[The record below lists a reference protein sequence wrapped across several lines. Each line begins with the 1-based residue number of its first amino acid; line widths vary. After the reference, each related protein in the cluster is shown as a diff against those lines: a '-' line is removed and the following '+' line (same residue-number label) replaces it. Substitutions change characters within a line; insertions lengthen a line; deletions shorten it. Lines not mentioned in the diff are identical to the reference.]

1 MSTPDIRHGPT
12 AALTAYATRF
22 TFADLP
28 APAVA
33 EAKLVVLDTLGA
45 LLLGSAPQYRASW
58 LTGDLA
64 RRAGG
69 APECTV
75 IGRDFKAPVES
86 AALANGTAGYAA
98 DIEGASVARQHV
110 PAVLVPV
117 ALAVGE
123 REHADGKA
131 LLAALAVGY
140 EICSR
145 AGEACRTDH
154 SYPHSFHP
162 SAVFGYFGAA
172 ATAAHLLRL
181 DQPRFANALGIAGSN
196 ATGLMTWVDDPSEN
210 SRPLVIGMAAR
221 GGVTAALLAQ
231 MGFGGPPAIL
241 DGGKYSIYDAYAGEM
256 HLGRVT
262 DGLGEGLWITRHY
275 GYKRHPCCGD
285 IHTGID
291 ALLSILD
298 EHRIAPDD
306 IVAIVHRVKADRAPV
321 IDNNPLKSH
330 CAQYIIAVAAVRGKI
345 ESADILEDRRADPRV
360 KSLSNRV
367 RLVGDAAMD
376 AWPGH
381 APAVVEVT
389 TRDGRTLSARV
400 DEAKGRR
407 DNPMTKAEL
416 EQKFMDLA
424 TTRISKSSATRLME
438 LVYRLDRVADVGEI
452 AGLLQVASR

>member
-1 MSTPDIRHGPT
+1 MPNVPVHGPT
-12 AALTAYATRF
+12 AELTAYASRF

-28 APAVA
+28 PAAVA
-33 EAKLVVLDTLGA
+33 EAKMVVLDTLGA

-58 LTGDLA
+58 LTGELA
-64 RRAGG
+64 RTAGG
-69 APECTV
+69 TPECTV
-75 IGRDFKAPVES
+75 IGRDFKTSCES
-86 AALANGTAGYAA
+86 AALANGTMGYAA

-117 ALAVGE
+117 VLALAE
-123 REHADGKA
+123 RGHAGGKA

-140 EICSR
+140 EISSR
-145 AGEACRTDH
+145 AGEACRTEH

-172 ATAAHLLRL
+172 AAAAHLLHL

-196 ATGLMTWVDDPSEN
+196 ASGLMTWVDDPTEH

-256 HLGRVT
+256 HLDRLT
-262 DGLGEGLWITRHY
+262 AGLGEVLWITQHY

-291 ALLSILD
+291 ALVSILD
-298 EHRIAPDD
+298 DHRIGAED
-306 IVAIVHRVKADRAPV
+306 VAAIVHRVKADRAPV

-330 CAQYIIAVAAVRGKI
+330 CAQYIMAVAAVRRKI
-345 ESADILEDRRADPRV
+345 ESADILEDRRADPRI
-360 KSLSNRV
+360 KSLSDRV

-376 AWPGH
+376 AWPAH
-381 APAVVEVT
+381 APAVVDVT

-407 DNPMTKAEL
+407 DNPMTTAEL

-424 TTRISKSSATRLME
+424 TTRILRHAASRLME
-438 LVYRLDRVADVGEI
+438 LVDRLDGVADVGELT
-452 AGLLQVASR
+452 ALLQVAPR